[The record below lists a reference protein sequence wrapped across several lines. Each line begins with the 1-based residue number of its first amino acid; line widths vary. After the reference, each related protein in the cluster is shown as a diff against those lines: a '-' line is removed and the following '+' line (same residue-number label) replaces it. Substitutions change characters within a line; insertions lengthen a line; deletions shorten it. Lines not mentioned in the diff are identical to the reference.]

1 MECSPS
7 LLNILHT
14 IKKIMEMSQVLKYI
28 KILDRILSVGP
39 SAESRAPKLPFSEAA
54 E

>member
-1 MECSPS
+1 MIFIPD
-7 LLNILHT
+7 T